1 MRKAFALTAV
11 AGVAMASMA
20 VAPVAQAKTIKACV
34 KKSDGTV
41 KFINKKNKKCKKGYV
56 KVNWNDLGPQ
66 GPAGPAGPAGP
77 NWTVKDKNGIT
88 LGTFAGYYTTGLVPS
103 VVVIAE
109 DGGVYRYG
117 EDGRIDNDNSTI
129 YFVNNG
135 CTDAARYANASA
147 TLQSYVKAAGGSGRT
162 VFQVIDA
169 PTASAWQVAATT
181 TTTVPV
187 AANSLFQK
195 NETTGACAAATHLGG
210 FIVPLTPAAAPVVA
224 ATGPLQI
231 VR

>member
-11 AGVAMASMA
+11 AGVAMASVA
-20 VAPVAQAKTIKACV
+20 VAPAAQAKTIKACV

-66 GPAGPAGPAGP
+66 GPAGPAGP
-77 NWTVKDKNGIT
+77 NWTVKDKNGVT
-88 LGTFAGYYTTGLVPS
+88 LGTFAGYYTTGLLPS

-117 EDGRIDNDNSTI
+117 EDGKIDNDNTVL

-135 CTDAARYANASA
+135 CTEAARYAAASA
-147 TLQSYVKAAGGSGRT
+147 TLQPFLKAAGGSGRT
-162 VFQVIDA
+162 VFQVTDA
-169 PTASAWQVAATT
+169 PTVSAWKVAATT

-187 AANSLFQK
+187 AGNSLFQK
-195 NETTGACAAATHLGG
+195 NETTGACAAAAHAGG
-210 FIVPLTPAAAPVVA
+210 FIVLLTPAPAPVVA